1 MSAEL
6 RNSVASGR
14 RSVGELLQGPAV
26 AVRVIEVGVGDRGL
40 ARGGHVLDL
49 ADLHPALQDLRA
61 ADLPRLRAS
70 GPLGKLLARQGE
82 AYVGSLPPAIRMSR
96 IAVRPEQVVVLDFE
110 TRFPTAVSL
119 LGSA

>member
-1 MSAEL
+1 
-6 RNSVASGR
+6 
-14 RSVGELLQGPAV
+14 V
-26 AVRVIEVGVGDRGL
+26 AVRVIEVGVGDHGL

-82 AYVGSLPPAIRMSR
+82 AYVGSLPPAIRMGR